1 MALKIF
7 ISTSIEQL
15 LSSLTDQL
23 PEDNQ
28 SVFVPHRI
36 VTQTNGMDN
45 WLKFRLAD
53 KLGIA
58 ANIKYLRPTNIVSQ
72 LFYLTG
78 GNFGRGS
85 FSGDLSWVL
94 FSLLDEKEFKENFPD
109 IAAYFNSNTTGSLKR
124 MGLAQKVAD
133 LFDQYQ
139 VYRPDMIRE
148 WNTLTLPEAIKA
160 GWQTYLWKRTK
171 QISDDT
177 IHDKTEIA
185 DHILQNINKKDFGNK
200 LKGELPVVYFFGI
213 SVLSPFHMNLF
224 RRASD
229 IIDFRFFLLLPNLS
243 SILAS
248 HGPASL
254 KNDLLKSWAPLICET
269 SSIILNEADQNAI
282 RKLEENAD
290 APESLLQK
298 IQFDICNDKNQ
309 KTPINDDN
317 LSDTSLTINSCYTV
331 TREVES
337 LYNYLVKTIETSPS
351 AVSVHDIS
359 ILVTDVDTYAPYI
372 KAVFDNAPYK
382 IPYSIE
388 GESMESS
395 DGIISSLISVLGI
408 SEETF
413 TSENIVRLLD
423 SRYIRRQ
430 FGISDVGLI
439 RSTVLEAN
447 IRFGIEN
454 DRKNDSWLVSWQHGI
469 RKIILGICM
478 AGDDIYSDH
487 DGDILPYDDL
497 EGNNALELVRFLHFV
512 ELLIHFVKER
522 QNPRSLSE
530 WADYLEEI
538 THNLIWTPG
547 EEANEAYSA
556 FLQKIKRLNATNQ
569 LMTED
574 ISYEVFF
581 AHFSQQ
587 FSEEETIN
595 DRQRGIVF
603 SSLIAKRSLPAKIIA
618 IMGLNFDQFPRKDRN
633 LSYDLM
639 AANPLPGD
647 RSLKKNDK
655 HLFLETIMATREK
668 LYLSYI
674 GQSSKDNKELP
685 PSSLIDQLIDY
696 IETACDSKEKVRD
709 KLIIRQPLHGFSN
722 KYGKDP
728 YYSYLKDTGARV
740 ELIQGNNANKPDF
753 SSIDL
758 NRFIAFFKNPFK
770 AFYKNTAGINY
781 DDSPS
786 EELEENEL
794 FELDHLDQWKL
805 KNELLYLT
813 EEEKQDFI
821 RRKVMTGELPLK
833 NMAIAQTEGI
843 EASISPA
850 KEIVSEIISKNTH
863 PESIRIDLS
872 LKSIILTGQIDQV
885 FDNRMVFVCFSKG
898 EFKYYLDATIRYL
911 VARAS
916 GHQVQLL
923 YVSNNQKQVFKAQDV
938 DKKEALSILE
948 QLAELFQSGHEKIWP
963 FFTDFYF
970 KYLEVNDWPI
980 EKLHT
985 EINKKFADKYN
996 CPVSEPHIVN
1006 ASQNGFFNDEEIL
1019 NAFKSNTGLITGI
1032 IQQVFPEANF

>member
-1 MALKIF
+1 
-7 ISTSIEQL
+7 
-15 LSSLTDQL
+15 
-23 PEDNQ
+23 
-28 SVFVPHRI
+28 
-36 VTQTNGMDN
+36 
-45 WLKFRLAD
+45 
-53 KLGIA
+53 
-58 ANIKYLRPTNIVSQ
+58 
-72 LFYLTG
+72 
-78 GNFGRGS
+78 
-85 FSGDLSWVL
+85 
-94 FSLLDEKEFKENFPD
+94 
-109 IAAYFNSNTTGSLKR
+109 
-124 MGLAQKVAD
+124 
-133 LFDQYQ
+133 
-139 VYRPDMIRE
+139 MIRE
-148 WNTLTLPEAIKA
+148 WNTLSLNEAMKS

-171 QISDDT
+171 QISGDT

-185 DHILQNINKKDFGNK
+185 DHILQNITKQDFSAK
-200 LKGELPVVYFFGI
+200 LSNNLPVVYFFGI
-213 SVLSPFHMNLF
+213 SVLSSFHMTLF
-224 RRASD
+224 REASSV
-229 IIDFRFFLLLPNLS
+229 IDFKFFLLLPNLS
-243 SILAS
+243 SILTTNGA
-248 HGPASL
+248 ASL

-269 SSIILNEADQNAI
+269 SSIILNEADKNAI
-282 RKLEENAD
+282 IKLEENAD

-298 IQFDICNDKNQ
+298 LQSDIRNDQHQ
-309 KTPINDDN
+309 KTAVTDVN

-337 LYNYLVKTIETSPS
+337 LYNYLVKIIETSPS
-351 AVSVHDIS
+351 PVSVHDIS
-359 ILVTDVDTYAPYI
+359 VLVTDIDTYAPYI

-388 GESMESS
+388 GESIESS
-395 DGIISSLISVLGI
+395 EGIISSLISVLGI

-423 SRYIRRQ
+423 SGYIRRQ

-439 RSTVLEAN
+439 RSTISEAN

-454 DRKNDSWLVSWQHGI
+454 ERENDSWLVSWKHGI

-478 AGDDIYSDH
+478 AGDDIYTDR

-497 EGNNALELVRFLHFV
+497 EGSNALELIRFLHFV
-512 ELLIHFVKER
+512 ELMIHFVKER
-522 QNPRSLSE
+522 QNPRSLTE
-530 WADYLEEI
+530 WADYLEEV

-547 EEANEAYSA
+547 EEANEAYSV

-569 LMTED
+569 LMNED

-595 DRQRGIVF
+595 DRKRGIVF

-618 IMGLNFDQFPRKDRN
+618 LLGLNFDQFPRKDRN

-639 AANPLPGD
+639 AAKPQPGD

-655 HLFLETIMATREK
+655 HLFLETIMAAREK

-685 PSSLIDQLIDY
+685 PSSLVDQLIDY
-696 IETACDSKEKVRD
+696 IETACDSNENVRD
-709 KLIIRQPLHGFSN
+709 RLIIRQPLHGFSS

-740 ELIQGNNANKPDF
+740 ELGQGNNANTPDF

-794 FELDHLDQWKL
+794 FELDHLNQWKL

-813 EEEKQDFI
+813 EEKKPEFI

-833 NMAIAQTEGI
+833 NMAIAQTEDI
-843 EASISPA
+843 EANISPV
-850 KEIVSEIISKNTH
+850 KEMVSEIITEST
-863 PESIRIDLS
+863 PSQSIRIDLN
-872 LKSIILTGQIDQV
+872 LKSTTLTGQIDQV
-885 FDNRMVFVCFSKG
+885 FDKQMIFVCFSTK

-911 VARAS
+911 IARAS

-923 YVSNNQKQVFKAQDV
+923 FVSNKYEQVFKAQNIDQE
-938 DKKEALSILE
+938 EALSILDH
-948 QLAELFQSGHEKIWP
+948 LAELFQAGHEKILP
-963 FFTDFYF
+963 FFTDFNF
-970 KYLEVNDWPI
+970 EWLVVDTWPI
-980 EKLHT
+980 EELRNK
-985 EINKKFADKYN
+985 INYEFIKYN
-996 CPVSEPHIVN
+996 YPVSEPHIVS
-1006 ASQNGFFNDEEIL
+1006 AFQYGFFDDEEVL
-1019 NAFKSNTGLITGI
+1019 NDFKSNTALMAGIT
-1032 IQQVFPEANF
+1032 QQLFPEVEFETK